1 MDNQTFRCRFVAEFL
16 SKEHLSTI
24 ERAQCIDAFYTE
36 HLEEKKEKC
45 DRYQYW
51 KLYLIL
57 SVIVVSTFYVIMYVL
72 R

>member
-45 DRYQYW
+45 DRS
-51 KLYLIL
+51 IL
-57 SVIVVSTFYVIMYVL
+57 EVVFDSICNRRFYVLCNYV
-72 R
+72 RT